1 MDFAYTPRI
10 AELKERAAAL
20 YERIVPYED
29 ECEGNN
35 GLTPEALADIRE
47 AVLETGL
54 QAVNMPAEWGGAGLN
69 VLEQVV
75 VQDELGKLTNA
86 LWDCVWRP
94 ANALRAC
101 TPEQREGPLLPG
113 IRGERRDAVAIAEAD
128 AGSDP
133 QNIATTATPDG
144 D

>member
-1 MDFAYTPRI
+1 MDFAHTPRQ
-10 AELKERAAAL
+10 AELKRRAVAL

-29 ECEGNN
+29 ECEADN
-35 GLTPEALADIRE
+35 GLTPEAHADIRQ
-47 AVLETGL
+47 AVLDTGL
-54 QAVNMPAEWGGAGLN
+54 QAINMPEEWGGAGLD

-101 TPEQREGPLLPG
+101 TPEQRYRWHIPD
-113 IRGERRDAVAIAEAD
+113 IRGERR
-128 AGSDP
+128 
-133 QNIATTATPDG
+133 
-144 D
+144 